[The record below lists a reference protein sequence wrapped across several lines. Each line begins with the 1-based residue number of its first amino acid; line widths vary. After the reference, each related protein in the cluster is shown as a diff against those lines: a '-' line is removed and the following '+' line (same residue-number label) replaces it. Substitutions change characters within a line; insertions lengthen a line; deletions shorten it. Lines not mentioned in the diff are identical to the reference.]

1 MTPSYDDVL
10 TVPRELGPQPVPPEF
25 EDVNGHMNIR
35 HYFDLGSQ
43 AISDI
48 YDRFGVTD
56 AYRHGGLG
64 FFTVENSARYHAECR
79 VGDAVSVHVVS
90 ERRTPKAV
98 HSTAFIVND
107 TTRLLAC
114 TFTSVAIH
122 VDLGTRRSVAMG
134 DLLQA
139 QVDAVTAP
147 LTLRAPLEGA

>member
-1 MTPSYDDVL
+1 MIPPYEVVVL
-10 TVPRELGPQPVPPEF
+10 IPRELGPLAVPPEF

-56 AYRHGGLG
+56 TYRDGGLG
-64 FFTVENSARYHAECR
+64 FFTVENNARYHAECR

-114 TFTSVAIH
+114 SFTSVAIH
-122 VDLGTRRSVAMG
+122 VDLRTRRSVAMG
-134 DLLQA
+134 QQLQA

-147 LTLRAPLEGA
+147 LTPQEPLDGA